1 MSAGFTK
8 DAAAAARIQEKR
20 HITLIGLDTLFDLW
34 MEHYGKLNSGREAAF
49 LVRRNDFLVV
59 FPAQRFRGSLAARL
73 APDFA
78 EFARHREKR
87 ARRIHALDEDIPQ
100 PYVQRILRFEVVD
113 FSKDIGHRPQML
125 VFCKHVGQLII
136 GPARG

>member
-1 MSAGFTK
+1 MR
-8 DAAAAARIQEKR
+8 AACCIDRGVLVDFHQETSQCR
-20 HITLIGLDTLFDLW
+20 VCVCLHGGQDC
-34 MEHYGKLNSGREAAF
+34 YGGQQVFNRVEAAF

-73 APDFA
+73 APDFS
-78 EFARHREKR
+78 ELARHGEKR

-113 FSKDIGHRPQML
+113 CSKDVGHRPQIQ
-125 VFCKHVGQLII
+125 VFCKHVGQLVI
-136 GPARG
+136 GPTRG